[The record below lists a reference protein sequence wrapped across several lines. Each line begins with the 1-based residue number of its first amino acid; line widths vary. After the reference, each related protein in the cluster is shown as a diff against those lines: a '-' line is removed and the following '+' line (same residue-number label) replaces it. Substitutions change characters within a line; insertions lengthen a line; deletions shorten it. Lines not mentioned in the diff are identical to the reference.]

1 MPAPLLRS
9 LPRTLLLGALAL
21 VPTVAAAA
29 VFFPTK
35 TADGADGQCDADCSL
50 REAVIA
56 ANAVAGG
63 DVIILD
69 DETYALARAG
79 AGEDFAATGDLD
91 VREDLIVLGVAA
103 DRTTISGGRLDRVFD
118 VLAGARLELHDV
130 SLREGE
136 ASDDG
141 GAIRNAGE
149 LDLRRSTISHNF
161 AADDGGGIASSGSLQ
176 LSDSTV
182 TSNSAAGEGG
192 GIAAGGFATLTNVTI
207 SGNLATGFGG
217 GLFFEGDADAPIV
230 HATIANNA
238 AGQRGGG
245 IYGTS
250 LPFQASHAPTLR
262 NSIVAANSAP
272 LDRDCAQAVA
282 SAGHNL
288 LGIGDGC
295 IDFTGAKNDL
305 AGSAAAPLPA
315 ALSALGSQGGPTAT
329 HALLGGPARNHGT
342 NCEPA
347 DQRGQPRDLACDIG
361 SFETGAACLPSIA
374 ALCANDNRFRITAT
388 WRTAQASGSAQAITL
403 TEDSGYFWFFDA
415 DNVEVTAK
423 VLNGCGVN
431 GRYWVFLSGL
441 TNVEVVITVTDTAN
455 GDTKTY
461 TNPLNRVFR
470 SQLDTNAFDNCP

>member
-9 LPRTLLLGALAL
+9 LARILLLGTLAL
-21 VPTVAAAA
+21 YPTLAAAA

-35 TADGADGQCDADCSL
+35 ATDSADGHCDADCSL

-56 ANAVAGG
+56 ANAVAGA

-69 DETYALARAG
+69 DETYALSRG
-79 AGEDFAATGDLD
+79 GTGEDFAATGDLD
-91 VREDLIVLGVAA
+91 VREDLIVIGVAA
-103 DRTTISGGRLDRVFD
+103 DRTTVSGGGLDRVFD
-118 VLAGARLELHDV
+118 VLSGARLELQNV
-130 SLREGE
+130 SVREGE
-136 ASDDG
+136 ATDDG
-141 GAIRNAGE
+141 GGIRNAGE
-149 LDLRRSTISHNF
+149 LDLRRSTVSHNF
-161 AADDGGGIASSGSLQ
+161 AADDGGGIASSGVL
-176 LSDSTV
+176 LVSDSTV
-182 TSNSAAGEGG
+182 NSNSAAGDGG
-192 GIAAGGFATLTNVTI
+192 GIAAGEFAALTNVTI

-217 GLFFEGDADAPIV
+217 GLFFEGDTDAPIV
-230 HATIANNA
+230 HATIATNA

-245 IYGTS
+245 IYGTP

-262 NSIVAANSAP
+262 NSIVAGNSAP
-272 LDRDCAQAVA
+272 LGRDCAQAVA
-282 SAGHNL
+282 SDGHNL
-288 LGIGDGC
+288 LGDGGDC
-295 IDFTGAKNDL
+295 IDFTAAKNDL
-305 AGSAAAPLPA
+305 EGSAGAPLNPV
-315 ALSALGSQGGPTAT
+315 LSPLGPHGGPTAT
-329 HALLGGPARNHGT
+329 HALLGGPARDHGT

-374 ALCANDNRFRITAT
+374 ALCANNDRFRITAT
-388 WRTAQASGSAQAITL
+388 WRTAQASGSARAITL

-441 TNVEVVITVTDTAN
+441 TNVEVTVTVTDTAN